1 MNEDRTPISA
11 VDTAEADPLRAL
23 PPRRPL
29 GDRPSLPLFQ
39 QLAETIPALCWMATA
54 QGEVFWANP
63 QWHAYTGTTPQ
74 QSGAKG
80 WADLLDADELPA
92 VMERWTAAITSGQ
105 PFETVFSM
113 RGADGGTRPFLSR
126 AAPARDP
133 TGRVT
138 GWFGISTD
146 VVELRRQRQS
156 AEEDSLRVAGEL
168 DDLKRLFAQSPSFM
182 AMLHGP
188 EHRIVLTN
196 PPYMRLIGHREV
208 LGRTV
213 AEALPEAVGQGFVAL
228 LDQVYRSGEPYNTSG
243 ARYGMQVMPDGP
255 INERFVDFVY
265 QPVTGPDGMISG
277 IFVEGYDVTDRIEAE
292 AKLKTFAAET
302 QALAHQ
308 NELMAREMSHRIM
321 NSFQLMEGMF
331 SMQTRAISDPAAR
344 QIVDEAGSRIRAM
357 ALVHRQLFRITRDDI
372 KSLDVRAYLRG
383 LVDELGPAFVTGN
396 RCTIHAEADDIKVS
410 TGQGMALGLLVT
422 ELVIN
427 ACKHAFKDN
436 DAGQIHV
443 RLHSDVGQRLRLT
456 VEDNGTGL
464 PPGFD
469 TAASSGLG
477 MRLLH
482 SFVRQLDGSLAVEG
496 PPGSRFIITFPQ

>member
-1 MNEDRTPISA
+1 
-11 VDTAEADPLRAL
+11 
-23 PPRRPL
+23 
-29 GDRPSLPLFQ
+29 
-39 QLAETIPALCWMATA
+39 MATA

-213 AEALPEAVGQGFVAL
+213 AEALPR
-228 LDQVYRSGEPYNTSG
+228 RSGKASWPSWTRSTG
-243 ARYGMQVMPDGP
+243 AASP
-255 INERFVDFVY
+255 
-265 QPVTGPDGMISG
+265 T
-277 IFVEGYDVTDRIEAE
+277 
-292 AKLKTFAAET
+292 
-302 QALAHQ
+302 
-308 NELMAREMSHRIM
+308 
-321 NSFQLMEGMF
+321 
-331 SMQTRAISDPAAR
+331 TRAA
-344 QIVDEAGSRIRAM
+344 
-357 ALVHRQLFRITRDDI
+357 H
-372 KSLDVRAYLRG
+372 
-383 LVDELGPAFVTGN
+383 
-396 RCTIHAEADDIKVS
+396 
-410 TGQGMALGLLVT
+410 
-422 ELVIN
+422 
-427 ACKHAFKDN
+427 
-436 DAGQIHV
+436 
-443 RLHSDVGQRLRLT
+443 
-456 VEDNGTGL
+456 
-464 PPGFD
+464 D
-469 TAASSGLG
+469 TACRSCPTGRSTSASWTS
-477 MRLLH
+477 
-482 SFVRQLDGSLAVEG
+482 SI
-496 PPGSRFIITFPQ
+496 SR